1 MKARTIW
8 IVVADEAIARI
19 LQWRGHGHE
28 LEPVEEVTD
37 PDAHA
42 RGAEL
47 RRDAVGRRAGGAPA
61 GTGQSGGRNLR
72 SGAGMAASAG
82 EDEERVEAEAFARRV
97 AARLDER
104 LREQRFEELR
114 IAAAP
119 RFLGLLRRALSPQV
133 AATVREEVSKD
144 LVHLTAR
151 EISERV
157 FEDRLATR

>member
-1 MKARTIW
+1 
-8 IVVADEAIARI
+8 
-19 LQWRGHGHE
+19 
-28 LEPVEEVTD
+28 
-37 PDAHA
+37 
-42 RGAEL
+42 
-47 RRDAVGRRAGGAPA
+47 
-61 GTGQSGGRNLR
+61 
-72 SGAGMAASAG
+72 MAASAG